1 MVSLPA
7 RPRGAAAAALG
18 LDVGVCVRHGPAQVR
33 IQELVLS
40 VLPLKYFS
48 FIHLNNIL
56 YQLLQKHLLI
66 CRTKLHYID
75 FNGPLLSLSHID
87 I

>member
-33 IQELVLS
+33 IQELVLG
-40 VLPLKYFS
+40 VL
-48 FIHLNNIL
+48 
-56 YQLLQKHLLI
+56 
-66 CRTKLHYID
+66 T
-75 FNGPLLSLSHID
+75 
-87 I
+87 